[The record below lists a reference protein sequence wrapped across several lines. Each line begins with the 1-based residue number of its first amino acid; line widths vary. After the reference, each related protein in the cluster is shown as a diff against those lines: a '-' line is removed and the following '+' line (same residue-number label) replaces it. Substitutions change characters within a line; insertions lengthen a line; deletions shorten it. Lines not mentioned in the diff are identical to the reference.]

1 MGRTENELLEEL
13 SSLEHEQWI
22 GWSKSVAD
30 DIEKLI
36 SLIDI
41 EKLSQEDL
49 EFIDSQNERLKRWE
63 SYWVSYRELDER
75 TKDPDREYARKTL
88 DLIEKNK

>member
-1 MGRTENELLEEL
+1 MEKTEEELLEEL

-22 GWSKSVAD
+22 GWSKSVAS

-36 SLIDI
+36 DLIDV

-49 EFIDSQNERLKRWE
+49 EFIDSQNERLRRWE

-75 TKDPDREYARKTL
+75 TKDQDRVYARKTL
-88 DLIEKNK
+88 DLIKNK